1 MKINDTTI
9 KLTEDEVA
17 EIKRF
22 ATEINYSGQKG
33 SQNEKVSTNLVE
45 IVEQLEQ
52 LRSIELIID

>member
-9 KLTEDEVA
+9 KLTEDELA

-22 ATEINYSGQKG
+22 ATDVSYGERSDND
-33 SQNEKVSTNLVE
+33 KVSKNLVE